1 MPPTAQEPDP
11 SEVDDRIR
19 STAAERLTERGGRF
33 QHHPAVLRHR
43 RLRRR
48 PAHLRRDPTDTE
60 WASIEPHVPLPKR
73 FRGDVQLMSGGLS
86 RLYRWMF
93 QAMVRRQLALA
104 ACVIVLASFPGT
116 SRAVAQVPVGGTNR
130 VMVVGTK
137 IAPPFAMKSDDGTW
151 SGISIELWRRIAAD
165 LHLSYRFE
173 EASLDEL
180 INGTAAHRLDAGI
193 AAITVTAGRA
203 ESVDFSQPYYSTGL
217 GITVRRVFVFDWL
230 SLVKGL
236 FSLSLLE
243 MLLLLVAAAILVGFI
258 VWLIE
263 RRHTEH
269 FSGGVKHGL
278 GSSLMWSAR
287 TLTQAMPEKGPT
299 TLLGR
304 IIAVTWL
311 AVAVTS
317 VAVFTAG
324 LTTYF
329 TTHQLEGYVRGVQDL
344 HSVRVGAVTDTSAVD
359 YLRAE
364 RIRFRTF
371 SNAETG
377 LKAVKDGSLDAFV
390 YDKPLMSWLVQA
402 RYADSLQVLDAVF
415 DQQNYAIALPVGSP
429 LRATID
435 RTMLHIIGT
444 PWWRDMTSGYLGT
457 D

>member
-1 MPPTAQEPDP
+1 MAWTD
-11 SEVDDRIR
+11 
-19 STAAERLTERGGRF
+19 LM
-33 QHHPAVLRHR
+33 R
-43 RLRRR
+43 RKQ
-48 PAHLRRDPTDTE
+48 RRDGLHYASDATDAE
-60 WASIEPHVPLPKR
+60 WTMIEPHMPPPS
-73 FRGDVQLMSGGLS
+73 FRGNARSVLGRFSGHYRRVVQVAIV
-86 RLYRWMF
+86 W
-93 QAMVRRQLALA
+93 RQLAKT
-104 ACVIVLASFPGT
+104 ACLIGVLASLLGT
-116 SRAVAQVPVGGTNR
+116 PCAVAQVSVGGTNH

-137 IAPPFAMKSDDGTW
+137 IAPPFAMKSNDGTW
-151 SGISIELWRRIAAD
+151 SGISIELWRRIAD
-165 LHLSYRFE
+165 NLHLSYRFE
-173 EASLDEL
+173 EVSLDEL
-180 INGTAAHRLDAGI
+180 INGTAAHRLDAAI

-203 ESVDFSQPYYSTGL
+203 ESVDFTQPYYSTGL
-217 GITVRRVFVFDWL
+217 GITVRRVAVFDWL
-230 SLVKGL
+230 SLVRGL

-329 TTHQLEGYVRGVQDL
+329 TTQKLEGYVRVVQDL
-344 HSVRVGAVTDTSAVD
+344 HSVRVGVVADTSTVD

-371 SNAETG
+371 PNAGAG

-390 YDKPLMSWLVQA
+390 YDKALMSWLVQA
-402 RYADSLQVLDAVF
+402 HYADSLQVLDAVF
-415 DQQNYAIALPVGSP
+415 DQQNYAIALPINSP
-429 LRATID
+429 LREPID
-435 RTMLHIIGT
+435 RTMLRIVGT
-444 PWWRDMTSGYLGT
+444 QWWRDMTSGYLGT

>member
-1 MPPTAQEPDP
+1 MDGN
-11 SEVDDRIR
+11 R
-19 STAAERLTERGGRF
+19 AAPVAT
-33 QHHPAVLRHR
+33 Q
-43 RLRRR
+43 
-48 PAHLRRDPTDTE
+48 
-60 WASIEPHVPLPKR
+60 R
-73 FRGDVQLMSGGLS
+73 FRGNARPTLGWFSGH
-86 RLYRWMF
+86 YRWVV
-93 QAMVRRQLALA
+93 QAVTVWRQLAWA
-104 ACVIVLASFPGT
+104 ACLIGALASFLGT
-116 SRAVAQVPVGGTNR
+116 PCAVAQVSVGGINN

-137 IAPPFAMKSDDGTW
+137 IAPPFAMKSDNGTW

-173 EASLDEL
+173 EVSLDEL
-180 INGTAAHRLDAGI
+180 IDGTAAHRLDAAI

-203 ESVDFSQPYYSTGL
+203 ESVDFTQPYYSTGL
-217 GITVRRVFVFDWL
+217 GITVRRVSVFDWM

-243 MLLLLVAAAILVGFI
+243 MLLLLVTAAILVGFI

-344 HSVRVGAVTDTSAVD
+344 YSVRVGVVIDTSAVD

-371 SNAETG
+371 PNAEAG

-402 RYADSLQVLDAVF
+402 RYADSLQVLDVVF
-415 DQQNYAIALPVGSP
+415 DQQNYAIALPISSP
-429 LRATID
+429 LREAID
-435 RTMLHIIGT
+435 RTMLHILGT
-444 PWWRDMTSGYLGT
+444 QWWRDMTSRYLGT

>member
-1 MPPTAQEPDP
+1 MPP
-11 SEVDDRIR
+11 SK
-19 STAAERLTERGGRF
+19 
-33 QHHPAVLRHR
+33 
-43 RLRRR
+43 
-48 PAHLRRDPTDTE
+48 
-60 WASIEPHVPLPKR
+60 HVCD
-73 FRGDVQLMSGGLS
+73 DVQLMSGGFS
-86 RLYRWMF
+86 RHYRWVF
-93 QAMVRRQLALA
+93 QAMVVGRQLALVTCLIA
-104 ACVIVLASFPGT
+104 LVSFLGT
-116 SRAVAQVPVGGTNR
+116 SRAVAQVSVGGTNH

-165 LHLSYRFE
+165 LHLNYRFE
-173 EASLDEL
+173 EVSLDEL
-180 INGTAAHRLDAGI
+180 INGTAAHRLDAAI
-193 AAITVTAGRA
+193 SAITVTAGRA
-203 ESVDFSQPYYSTGL
+203 ESVDFTQPYYSTGL
-217 GITVRRVFVFDWL
+217 GITVKRVSVFDWI

-236 FSLSLLE
+236 FSLSLIE
-243 MLLLLVAAAILVGFI
+243 MLLLLVATAILVGFI

-269 FSGGVKHGL
+269 FSGGVREGL

-304 IIAVTWL
+304 IIAITWL

-344 HSVRVGAVTDTSAVD
+344 YSVRVGAVTDSSAVD
-359 YLRAE
+359 YLRGE

-371 SNAETG
+371 PNAEAG

-415 DQQNYAIALPVGSP
+415 DQQNYAIALPINSP
-429 LRATID
+429 LREAID
-435 RTMLHIIGT
+435 RTMLHILGT
-444 PWWRDMTSGYLGT
+444 QWWRDMTSRYLGT
-457 D
+457 Y

>member
-1 MPPTAQEPDP
+1 
-11 SEVDDRIR
+11 VI
-19 STAAERLTERGGRF
+19 G
-33 QHHPAVLRHR
+33 
-43 RLRRR
+43 
-48 PAHLRRDPTDTE
+48 
-60 WASIEPHVPLPKR
+60 W
-73 FRGDVQLMSGGLS
+73 
-86 RLYRWMF
+86 
-93 QAMVRRQLALA
+93 RQLARVVCL
-104 ACVIVLASFPGT
+104 IGVLSSFLGT
-116 SRAVAQVPVGGTNR
+116 LCAGAQGSPSETNG

-151 SGISIELWRRIAAD
+151 SGISIELWRRVAAD
-165 LHLSYRFE
+165 LHLRYRFE
-173 EASLDEL
+173 EVTLDEL
-180 INGTAAHRLDAGI
+180 INETGSHRLDAAI

-203 ESVDFSQPYYSTGL
+203 ETVDFSQPYYSTGL
-217 GITVRRVFVFDWL
+217 GITVRRFSVFDWL
-230 SLVKGL
+230 RLVKGL

-243 MLLLLVAAAILVGFI
+243 MLLLLVAAVILVGFI

-263 RRHTEH
+263 RQHTEH
-269 FSGGVKHGL
+269 FSGGVKDGL

-324 LTTYF
+324 LTAYF

-344 HSVRVGAVTDTSAVD
+344 YSVRVGAVAGTSAVD

-364 RIRFRTF
+364 RIRFRAF
-371 SNAETG
+371 PNAEAG
-377 LKAVKDGSLDAFV
+377 LKAVKNGSLDAFV

-415 DQQNYAIALPVGSP
+415 DQQNYAIALPIGSP
-429 LRATID
+429 WRAPID
-435 RTMLHIIGT
+435 RTMLHILGT
-444 PWWRDMTSGYLGT
+444 QWWRDIKSQYLGV

>member
-1 MPPTAQEPDP
+1 MID
-11 SEVDDRIR
+11 
-19 STAAERLTERGGRF
+19 
-33 QHHPAVLRHR
+33 
-43 RLRRR
+43 
-48 PAHLRRDPTDTE
+48 
-60 WASIEPHVPLPKR
+60 W
-73 FRGDVQLMSGGLS
+73 
-86 RLYRWMF
+86 
-93 QAMVRRQLALA
+93 RQLALA
-104 ACVIVLASFPGT
+104 ACLAGALASFPET
-116 SRAVAQVPVGGTNR
+116 PCAAAQVSVGGTNH

-137 IAPPFAMKSDDGTW
+137 IAPPFAMKSNDGTW
-151 SGISIELWRRIAAD
+151 SGISIELWRQIAD
-165 LHLSYRFE
+165 HLHLRYRFE

-180 INGTAAHRLDAGI
+180 INETAAHRLDAAI

-203 ESVDFSQPYYSTGL
+203 EIVDFSQPYYSTGL
-217 GITVRRVFVFDWL
+217 GITVRMASVFDWL
-230 SLVKGL
+230 SLAKGL

-243 MLLLLVAAAILVGFI
+243 MLLLLVTAAILVGFI

-344 HSVRVGAVTDTSAVD
+344 YSVRVGTVSDTSAVD
-359 YLRAE
+359 YLTAA
-364 RIRFRTF
+364 RIRFRAF
-371 SNAETG
+371 PNAQAG

-390 YDKPLMSWLVQA
+390 YDKPLMSWLVRA
-402 RYADSLQVLDAVF
+402 HYADSLQVLDAVF
-415 DQQNYAIALPVGSP
+415 DQQYYAIALPVGSP
-429 LRATID
+429 LRAPID
-435 RTMLHIIGT
+435 RTMLRILGT
-444 PWWRDMTSGYLGT
+444 QWWHDMKSRYLGA